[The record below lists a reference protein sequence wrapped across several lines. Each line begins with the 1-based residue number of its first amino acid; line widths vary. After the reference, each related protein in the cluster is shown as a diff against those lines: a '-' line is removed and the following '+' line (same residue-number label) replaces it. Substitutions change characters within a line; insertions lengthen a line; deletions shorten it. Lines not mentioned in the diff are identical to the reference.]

1 MRVYNY
7 RSFDPP
13 AANNYNFLCQYQKSV
28 CNNSEIGLKYNNNYT
43 NSVQFVKVIS
53 GAVGKR
59 DCGAESYFFSTA
71 LRRPSR
77 MSESFSGL

>member
-13 AANNYNFLCQYQKSV
+13 AANNDKLLYRYQKSV
-28 CNNSEIGLKYNNNYT
+28 CNNSEIVLKYNNNYT

-53 GAVGKR
+53 GSVGANS
-59 DCGAESYFFSTA
+59 GAEPYFFSTA